1 MSKFIFNIQ
10 MYFSPIG
17 FLHGRIEFYLFIVT
31 FKHCKIEFIYLY
43 NILFSLKEIYIILV
57 INGYVI

>member
-1 MSKFIFNIQ
+1 MSNFIFNIQ

-17 FLHGRIEFYLFIVT
+17 FLHGRIEFYLVIVT
-31 FKHCKIEFIYLY
+31 FKHCKIGFVYLY